1 MKKLVFIILLSF
13 IFLKVKT
20 QNIYFPPINSNQW
33 ETMNPNQLNWSNA
46 NIDSLYQFLDLNNTK
61 AFILLKDG
69 KIVLEHYFDDFDT
82 NSIWYWASAGKTL
95 TSFLMGIAQQEQYL
109 SIYDTSSQYLGLGWT
124 DCSQEQ
130 EQKITIKHQLTMTSG
145 LDDGVSDPYCTLDT
159 CLQYL
164 ENPGERWAYHN
175 APYTLLDQIIENAT
189 GFTLNQFMTQK
200 VKNITGISGLFV
212 PSGYNNVF
220 YSNAR
225 SMARFGLLILNQGKW
240 DQTIV
245 LSDTGYFNEMVNTSQ
260 NINLSYGYLW
270 WLNGKSSFMIP
281 QSQFVFPGF
290 FSPHA
295 PEDMFAALGKNGQ
308 FINVIPSENMVWI
321 RLGDSPENTDV
332 SFLLNDQIWEY
343 INRLPDVSGIAEE
356 TMDFNPYP
364 NPSNGMVYFSQNFE
378 KMYVSDCSGKRLQ
391 TYFNSNCIDLSDL
404 IQGVYII
411 QIINNKQII
420 NLKIVKSN

>member
-1 MKKLVFIILLSF
+1 MKKFVFITFLS
-13 IFLKVKT
+13 IIIAKVNA
-20 QNIYFPPINSNQW
+20 QSLYFPPINTNQW
-33 ETMNPNQLNWSNA
+33 ETMNPNQLNWSNQ
-46 NIDSLYQFLDLNNTK
+46 NIDSLYQFLVLNNTK

-69 KIVLEHYFDDFDT
+69 KIVLEKYFGDFDT

-95 TSFLMGIAQQEQYL
+95 TSFLIGIAQQEQFL

-124 DCSQEQ
+124 DCSPEQ
-130 EQKITIKHQLTMTSG
+130 ERKITIKHQLTMTSG
-145 LDDGVSDPYCTLDT
+145 LDDGVPDPYCTIDT

-164 ENPGERWAYHN
+164 ENAGERWAYHN

-189 GFTLNQFMTQK
+189 GVTLNQFMTQK
-200 VKNITGISGLFV
+200 VKNITGISGLFA

-225 SMARFGLLILNQGKW
+225 SMARFGLLILNKGKW

-245 LSDTGYFNEMVNTSQ
+245 LSDTNYYNEMVNTSQ
-260 NINLSYGYLW
+260 TLNMSYGYLW

-295 PEDMFAALGKNGQ
+295 PEDMFAAMGKNGQ

-343 INRLPDVSGIAEE
+343 MNRLPDESGISE
-356 TMDFNPYP
+356 TPMNYNPYP
-364 NPSNGMVYFSQNFE
+364 NPTNGMVHFNQFFE
-378 KMYVSDCSGKRLQ
+378 SINVLDISGKQ
-391 TYFNSNCIDLSDL
+391 IQSYSNSNWIDLSEL
-404 IQGVYII
+404 NQGIYII
-411 QIINNKQII
+411 QISNNKQNI

>member
-245 LSDTGYFNEMVNTSQ
+245 LSDTVYFNEMVNTSQ

>member
-1 MKKLVFIILLSF
+1 
-13 IFLKVKT
+13 
-20 QNIYFPPINSNQW
+20 
-33 ETMNPNQLNWSNA
+33 
-46 NIDSLYQFLDLNNTK
+46 
-61 AFILLKDG
+61 
-69 KIVLEHYFDDFDT
+69 
-82 NSIWYWASAGKTL
+82 
-95 TSFLMGIAQQEQYL
+95 
-109 SIYDTSSQYLGLGWT
+109 
-124 DCSQEQ
+124 
-130 EQKITIKHQLTMTSG
+130 
-145 LDDGVSDPYCTLDT
+145 
-159 CLQYL
+159 
-164 ENPGERWAYHN
+164 
-175 APYTLLDQIIENAT
+175 
-189 GFTLNQFMTQK
+189 MTQK

>member
-1 MKKLVFIILLSF
+1 MNKFVFVVFLFLLTRSVNAQS
-13 IFLKVKT
+13 L
-20 QNIYFPPINSNQW
+20 YFPPISTNQW
-33 ETMNPNQLNWSNA
+33 ETMNPDLLNWNSA
-46 NIDSLYQFLDLNNTK
+46 NIDSLNQFLERNNTK

-69 KIVLEHYFDDFDT
+69 KIVLEKYFDDFDT

-95 TSFLMGIAQQEQYL
+95 TSFLIGIAQQEQYL

-124 DCSQEQ
+124 ECSPEQ
-130 EQKITIKHQLTMTSG
+130 ERKITIKHQLTMTSG
-145 LDDGVSDPYCTLDT
+145 LDDDVPDPYCTIDT

-164 ENPGERWAYHN
+164 ENAGDRWAYHN

-189 GFTLNQFMTQK
+189 GITLNQYMTQK
-200 VKNITGISGLFV
+200 VKNQTGISGLFV
-212 PSGYNNVF
+212 PSGYNNVY

-225 SMARFGLLILNQGKW
+225 SMARFGLLILNKGKW

-245 LSDTGYFNEMVNTSQ
+245 LSDTNYYNEMVNTSQ
-260 NINLSYGYLW
+260 NLNLSYGYLW

-290 FSPHA
+290 LSPHA
-295 PEDMFAALGKNGQ
+295 PEDMFAAMGKNGQ
-308 FINVIPSENMVWI
+308 FINVVPSENLVWI

-343 INRLPDVSGIAEE
+343 INRLPDESGISER
-356 TMDFNPYP
+356 TMDDLPYP
-364 NPSNGMVYFSQNFE
+364 NPTNGMVHFSQIF
-378 KMYVSDCSGKRLQ
+378 KTIYVLDISGKRLQ
-391 TYFNSNCIDLSDL
+391 TYSNSNWIDLTEL
-404 IQGVYII
+404 NQGIYII

-420 NLKIVKSN
+420 NLKIVKSS

>member
-1 MKKLVFIILLSF
+1 MKKLVFIILFSF

-200 VKNITGISGLFV
+200 VKNITGISVLFV

-225 SMARFGLLILNQGKW
+225 SMARFGLLILNHGKW

-245 LSDTGYFNEMVNTSQ
+245 LSDTVYFNEMVNTSQ